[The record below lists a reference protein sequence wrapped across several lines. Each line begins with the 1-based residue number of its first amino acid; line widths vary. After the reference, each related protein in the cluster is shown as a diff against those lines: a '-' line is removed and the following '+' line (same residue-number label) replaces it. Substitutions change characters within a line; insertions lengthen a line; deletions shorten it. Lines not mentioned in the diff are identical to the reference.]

1 MHRKNIIRYG
11 TEVFGREHSYYCIER
26 RYNEFGNRDCGE
38 DGFNDCWVCER
49 KENEYIYE
57 WEEDMQDRYSRQV
70 ILPNIGEEGQKTLLK
85 SKIAIIGCG
94 ALGTV
99 VANNLVRAGVGKIS
113 IIDRDFVELN
123 NLQRQILFDE
133 DDIGIPK
140 AVAAA
145 EKLKRVNSDV
155 EIEAMV
161 KDLNHLNAEKIM
173 SGVDLVLDGTDNMQT
188 RFLIND
194 VCVKSQIPWIY
205 TAAVGTYGMMMTI
218 VPGRTPC
225 FRCFLP
231 DVPEPGS
238 LPTCDTAGVLNT
250 IPVIIA
256 SIESTEAI
264 KILLKEN
271 MTTNAESNLI
281 FYDVWNNTFEKI
293 AVMRDKRC
301 RCCVEHKFDFL
312 NAAKKEIITSLCGRN
327 AIQITPAKSADISF
341 KSLAE
346 RLKRLGEVRFNNFI
360 LVFKERDKEIS
371 LFKDGRAII
380 KGTDDEKAAR
390 SLYARYVGI

>member
-1 MHRKNIIRYG
+1 
-11 TEVFGREHSYYCIER
+11 
-26 RYNEFGNRDCGE
+26 
-38 DGFNDCWVCER
+38 
-49 KENEYIYE
+49 
-57 WEEDMQDRYSRQV
+57 MQDRYSRQV
-70 ILPNIGEEGQKTLLK
+70 ILPNIGEKGQKTLLK
-85 SKIAIIGCG
+85 SKIIIIGCG

-161 KDLNHLNAEKIM
+161 KDLNHMNAEKIIR
-173 SGVDLVLDGTDNMQT
+173 GADLVLDGTDNMQT

-194 VCVKSQIPWIY
+194 VCVKRKIPWIY
-205 TAAVGTYGMMMTI
+205 TAAVGTYGMTMTI
-218 VPGRTPC
+218 IPGRTPC

-238 LPTCDTAGVLNT
+238 LPTCDTAGILNT
-250 IPVIIA
+250 IPAIIA

-264 KILLKEN
+264 KMLLKEK
-271 MTTNAESNLI
+271 TTANAESDLI
-281 FYDVWNNTFEKI
+281 FYDVWSNDFEKRTI
-293 AVMRDKRC
+293 IQDKRC

-327 AIQITPAKSADISF
+327 AIQITPAKPADIFF
-341 KSLAE
+341 KLLAE

-380 KGTDDEKAAR
+380 KGTDDEKMAR

>member
-1 MHRKNIIRYG
+1 
-11 TEVFGREHSYYCIER
+11 
-26 RYNEFGNRDCGE
+26 
-38 DGFNDCWVCER
+38 
-49 KENEYIYE
+49 
-57 WEEDMQDRYSRQV
+57 MQDRYSRQV

-85 SKIAIIGCG
+85 SKIIIIGCG

-145 EKLKRVNSDV
+145 EKLRRVNSDV
-155 EIEAMV
+155 KIEAMV
-161 KDLNHLNAEKIM
+161 KDLNHMNAEKIV

-194 VCVKSQIPWIY
+194 ICVKSKIPWIY
-205 TAAVGTYGMMMTI
+205 TAAVGTYGMTMTI
-218 VPGRTPC
+218 VPGKTPC
-225 FRCFLP
+225 FRCLLP

-238 LPTCDTAGVLNT
+238 LPTCDTVGVLNT
-250 IPVIIA
+250 IPAIIA

-264 KILLKEN
+264 KILLGKK

-281 FYDVWNNTFEKI
+281 FYDVWSNTFEKVTEI
-293 AVMRDKRC
+293 RDKRC
-301 RCCVEHKFDFL
+301 KCCVEHKFDFL
-312 NAAKKEIITSLCGRN
+312 NAAKEEIITSLCGRN
-327 AIQITPAKSADISF
+327 AIQITPVKSAAISF
-341 KSLAE
+341 KPLAE

-371 LFKDGRAII
+371 LFRDGRAII
-380 KGTDDEKAAR
+380 KGTDDEKVAR

>member
-1 MHRKNIIRYG
+1 
-11 TEVFGREHSYYCIER
+11 
-26 RYNEFGNRDCGE
+26 
-38 DGFNDCWVCER
+38 
-49 KENEYIYE
+49 
-57 WEEDMQDRYSRQV
+57 MQDRYSRQI
-70 ILPNIGEEGQKTLLK
+70 ILPNIEEEGQKILLK

-99 VANNLVRAGVGKIS
+99 TANNLVRAGVGKVS

-133 DDIGIPK
+133 DDIGMPK
-140 AVAAA
+140 AIAAA

-155 EIEAMV
+155 EIETIV
-161 KDLNHLNAEKIM
+161 KDLNHMNAEKIL

-194 VCVKSQIPWIY
+194 VCVKNKIPWIY
-205 TAAVGTYGMMMTI
+205 TAAVGTYGMMMPI
-218 VPGRTPC
+218 IPGKTPC

-238 LPTCDTAGVLNT
+238 LETCDTAGILNT
-250 IPVIIA
+250 ISAIIA

-264 KILLKEN
+264 KILLKKN
-271 MTTNAESNLI
+271 IITNAESNLI
-281 FYDVWNNTFEKI
+281 FYDVWSNTIEKV
-293 AVMRDKRC
+293 AVVRNKRC
-301 RCCVEHKFDFL
+301 RCCIEHKFDFL
-312 NAAKKEIITSLCGRN
+312 NAAKEEIVTSLCGRN
-327 AIQITPAKSADISF
+327 AIQITPAKSAVISF
-341 KSLAE
+341 ESTAE
-346 RLKRLGEVRFNNFI
+346 RLKRLGEVRFNHFI

-380 KGTDDEKAAR
+380 KGTDDEKVAR
-390 SLYARYVGI
+390 SLYARFIGI

>member
-1 MHRKNIIRYG
+1 
-11 TEVFGREHSYYCIER
+11 
-26 RYNEFGNRDCGE
+26 
-38 DGFNDCWVCER
+38 
-49 KENEYIYE
+49 
-57 WEEDMQDRYSRQV
+57 MQDRYSRQV

-145 EKLKRVNSDV
+145 HKLKKVNSDV
-155 EIEAMV
+155 EIEATV
-161 KDLNHLNAEKIM
+161 KDLNHMNAEKIIRGM
-173 SGVDLVLDGTDNMQT
+173 DLILDGTDNMQT

-194 VCVKSQIPWIY
+194 VCVKSKIPWIY
-205 TAAVGTYGMMMTI
+205 TAAVETYGMMMPI

-225 FRCFLP
+225 FRCLLP
-231 DVPEPGS
+231 DVPDPGS
-238 LPTCDTAGVLNT
+238 LPTCDTVGVLNT
-250 IPVIIA
+250 IPALIA

-264 KILLKEN
+264 KILLKEK
-271 MTTNAESNLI
+271 MATNAESNLI
-281 FYDVWNNTFEKI
+281 FYDIWSNTLEKV
-293 AVMRDKRC
+293 AVIRDKKC

-312 NAAKKEIITSLCGRN
+312 DAAKEEVITLLCGRD
-327 AIQITPAKSADISF
+327 AIQITPVKSAAISF

-360 LVFKERDKEIS
+360 LVFKVQDKEIS
-371 LFKDGRAII
+371 IFKDGRVII
-380 KGTDDEKAAR
+380 KGTDDEKVAR

>member
-1 MHRKNIIRYG
+1 
-11 TEVFGREHSYYCIER
+11 
-26 RYNEFGNRDCGE
+26 
-38 DGFNDCWVCER
+38 
-49 KENEYIYE
+49 
-57 WEEDMQDRYSRQV
+57 MQDRYSRQV

-85 SKIAIIGCG
+85 SKIIIIGCG

-145 EKLKRVNSDV
+145 KKLKRVNSDV
-155 EIEAMV
+155 EIKAMV
-161 KDLNHLNAEKIM
+161 KDLNHMNAEKIV

-194 VCVKSQIPWIY
+194 TCVKSKIPWIY
-205 TAAVGTYGMMMTI
+205 TAAVGTYGMTMTI

-225 FRCFLP
+225 FRCILP

-238 LPTCDTAGVLNT
+238 LPTCDTVGVLNT
-250 IPVIIA
+250 IPAIIA

-264 KILLKEN
+264 KILLKEK
-271 MTTNAESNLI
+271 MTTNAESDLI
-281 FYDVWNNTFEKI
+281 FYDVWSNTFEK
-293 AVMRDKRC
+293 VTKMRNKRC
-301 RCCVEHKFDFL
+301 KCCVEHKFDFL
-312 NAAKKEIITSLCGRN
+312 NAVKEEIITSLCGRN
-327 AIQITPAKSADISF
+327 AIQITPVKSAAISF

-360 LVFKERDKEIS
+360 LVFKEGDKEIS

-380 KGTDDEKAAR
+380 KGTDDEKMAR
-390 SLYARYVGI
+390 SLYARFVGI

>member
-1 MHRKNIIRYG
+1 
-11 TEVFGREHSYYCIER
+11 
-26 RYNEFGNRDCGE
+26 
-38 DGFNDCWVCER
+38 
-49 KENEYIYE
+49 
-57 WEEDMQDRYSRQV
+57 MQDRYSRQV
-70 ILPNIGEEGQKTLLK
+70 ILPNIGEEGQKALLK
-85 SKIAIIGCG
+85 SKITIIGCG

-161 KDLNHLNAEKIM
+161 KDLNHMNAEKIM
-173 SGVDLVLDGTDNMQT
+173 RGVDLVLDGTDNIQT

-194 VCVKSQIPWIY
+194 VCVKSKIPWIY
-205 TAAVGTYGMMMTI
+205 TAAVATYGMMMAI
-218 VPGRTPC
+218 VPGKTPC
-225 FRCFLP
+225 FRCLLP

-250 IPVIIA
+250 IPSIIA

-264 KILLKEN
+264 KILLKEK
-271 MTTNAESNLI
+271 TTINAEGNLI
-281 FYDVWNNTFEKI
+281 FYDVWSNTFAKVTEI
-293 AVMRDKRC
+293 RDKRC

-312 NAAKKEIITSLCGRN
+312 NAAKEEIITSLCGRK
-327 AIQITPAKSADISF
+327 AIQITPVKSAAISF
-341 KSLAE
+341 KLLAE

-380 KGTDDEKAAR
+380 KGTDDEKVAR
-390 SLYARYVGI
+390 SLYARFVGI

>member
-1 MHRKNIIRYG
+1 
-11 TEVFGREHSYYCIER
+11 
-26 RYNEFGNRDCGE
+26 
-38 DGFNDCWVCER
+38 
-49 KENEYIYE
+49 
-57 WEEDMQDRYSRQV
+57 MQDRYSRQV

-85 SKIAIIGCG
+85 SKITIIGCG

-161 KDLNHLNAEKIM
+161 KDLNHMNAEKIM

-194 VCVKSQIPWIY
+194 VCVKSKIPWIY
-205 TAAVGTYGMMMTI
+205 TAAIGTYGMMMTI

-225 FRCFLP
+225 FRCLLP

-238 LPTCDTAGVLNT
+238 LPTCDTVGVLNT
-250 IPVIIA
+250 IPAIIA

-264 KILLKEN
+264 KILLGKKI
-271 MTTNAESNLI
+271 TTNEESNLI
-281 FYDVWNNTFEKI
+281 YYDAWSNTFEKI
-293 AVMRDKRC
+293 TVMRDERC

-312 NAAKKEIITSLCGRN
+312 NTAKKEIITSLCGRN

-380 KGTDDEKAAR
+380 KGTDDEKVAR

>member
-1 MHRKNIIRYG
+1 
-11 TEVFGREHSYYCIER
+11 
-26 RYNEFGNRDCGE
+26 
-38 DGFNDCWVCER
+38 
-49 KENEYIYE
+49 
-57 WEEDMQDRYSRQV
+57 MQNRYSRQV
-70 ILPNIGEEGQKTLLK
+70 ILPNIGKEGQNTLLK

-99 VANNLVRAGVGKIS
+99 VANNLVRAGVGKII

-133 DDIGIPK
+133 NDIGIPK
-140 AVAAA
+140 AIAAA
-145 EKLKRVNSDV
+145 EKLRCVNSDV
-155 EIEAMV
+155 EIEGMT
-161 KDLNHLNAEKIM
+161 KDLNHTNAEKII

-194 VCVKSQIPWIY
+194 VCVKYKIPWIY
-205 TAAVGTYGMMMTI
+205 TAAVGTYGMTMTI
-218 VPGRTPC
+218 LPGRTPC

-231 DVPEPGS
+231 DLPEPGL

-250 IPVIIA
+250 IPAIIA

-264 KILLKEN
+264 KILLGKK
-271 MTTNAESNLI
+271 MTKNAESNLI
-281 FYDVWNNTFEKI
+281 FYDVWDNTLEKI
-293 AVMRDKRC
+293 SVIRDKSC
-301 RCCVEHKFDFL
+301 KCCVEHKFDFL

-327 AIQITPAKSADISF
+327 AIQITPVKSADISF
-341 KSLAE
+341 KSLAKK
-346 RLKRLGEVRFNNFI
+346 LKRLGEVKFNNFL

-380 KGTDDEKAAR
+380 KGTDDEKVAR

>member
-1 MHRKNIIRYG
+1 
-11 TEVFGREHSYYCIER
+11 
-26 RYNEFGNRDCGE
+26 
-38 DGFNDCWVCER
+38 
-49 KENEYIYE
+49 
-57 WEEDMQDRYSRQV
+57 MQDRYSRQV

-85 SKIAIIGCG
+85 SKITIIGCG

-140 AVAAA
+140 SVAAA
-145 EKLKRVNSDV
+145 EKLGRVNSDV
-155 EIEAMV
+155 KIEAMV
-161 KDLNHLNAEKIM
+161 KDLNHMNAEKIIG
-173 SGVDLVLDGTDNMQT
+173 GVDLVLDGTDNMQT

-194 VCVKSQIPWIY
+194 VCVKSKIPWIY
-205 TAAVGTYGMMMTI
+205 TAAIGTYGMMMTI

-225 FRCFLP
+225 FRCLLP

-238 LPTCDTAGVLNT
+238 LPTCDTVGVLNT
-250 IPVIIA
+250 IPAIIA

-264 KILLKEN
+264 KILLKEKR
-271 MTTNAESNLI
+271 TINAEGNLI
-281 FYDVWNNTFEKI
+281 FYDVWSNNFEKRTI
-293 AVMRDKRC
+293 IQDKRC

-327 AIQITPAKSADISF
+327 AIQITPAKPTDISF
-341 KSLAE
+341 ISLAE

-380 KGTDDEKAAR
+380 KGTDDEKVAR
-390 SLYARYVGI
+390 SLYARFIGI

>member
-1 MHRKNIIRYG
+1 MR
-11 TEVFGREHSYYCIER
+11 
-26 RYNEFGNRDCGE
+26 
-38 DGFNDCWVCER
+38 
-49 KENEYIYE
+49 
-57 WEEDMQDRYSRQV
+57 DRYSRQV
-70 ILPNIGEEGQKTLLK
+70 ILPNIGVEGQKTLLK

-99 VANNLVRAGVGKIS
+99 AANNLVRAGVGKIS

-155 EIEAMV
+155 EIEAVV
-161 KDLNHLNAEKIM
+161 KDLNHINAEKIM

-194 VCVKSQIPWIY
+194 VCVKNKVPWIY
-205 TAAVGTYGMMMTI
+205 TGAVGTHGMMMTI

-238 LPTCDTAGVLNT
+238 LPTCDTVGVLNT
-250 IPVIIA
+250 IPAIIA

-264 KILLKEN
+264 KILLKKN
-271 MTTNAESNLI
+271 MATNMESDLI
-281 FYDVWNNTFEKI
+281 FYDVWSNTNEKI
-293 AVMRDKRC
+293 AVMRKKRC

-312 NAAKKEIITSLCGRN
+312 NAEKKEIITSLCGRN
-327 AIQITPAKSADISF
+327 AIQITPAKSAVISF

-346 RLKRLGEVRFNNFI
+346 RLKRLGEVRFNHFI

-380 KGTDDEKAAR
+380 KGTDDEQVAR
-390 SLYARYVGI
+390 SLYARFVGI

>member
-1 MHRKNIIRYG
+1 
-11 TEVFGREHSYYCIER
+11 
-26 RYNEFGNRDCGE
+26 
-38 DGFNDCWVCER
+38 
-49 KENEYIYE
+49 
-57 WEEDMQDRYSRQV
+57 MQDRYSRQV
-70 ILPNIGEEGQKTLLK
+70 ILSNIGEEGQKTLLK

-140 AVAAA
+140 AVAAV

-161 KDLNHLNAEKIM
+161 KDLNHMNAEKIM

-194 VCVKSQIPWIY
+194 VCVKSKIPWIY

-225 FRCFLP
+225 FRCLLP

-238 LPTCDTAGVLNT
+238 LPTCDTVGVLNT
-250 IPVIIA
+250 IPAIIA

-264 KILLKEN
+264 KILLGKKI
-271 MTTNAESNLI
+271 TTNAESNLI
-281 FYDVWNNTFEKI
+281 FYDVWSNDFEK
-293 AVMRDKRC
+293 VTEMRNNRC
-301 RCCVEHKFDFL
+301 RCCIEHKFDFL
-312 NAAKKEIITSLCGRN
+312 NAAKEEIITSLCGRN
-327 AIQITPAKSADISF
+327 AIQITPAKPADISF

-360 LVFKERDKEIS
+360 LVFKERDKEVS

-380 KGTDDEKAAR
+380 KGTDDEKVAR

>member
-1 MHRKNIIRYG
+1 
-11 TEVFGREHSYYCIER
+11 
-26 RYNEFGNRDCGE
+26 
-38 DGFNDCWVCER
+38 
-49 KENEYIYE
+49 
-57 WEEDMQDRYSRQV
+57 MQDRYSRQV

-133 DDIGIPK
+133 DDIGVPK

-155 EIEAMV
+155 EIKAMV
-161 KDLNHLNAEKIM
+161 KDLNHMNAEKIV

-194 VCVKSQIPWIY
+194 VCVKSKIPWIY

-225 FRCFLP
+225 FRCLLP

-250 IPVIIA
+250 IPAIIA

-264 KILLKEN
+264 KILLKEK
-271 MTTNAESNLI
+271 MTTNAESDLI
-281 FYDVWNNTFEKI
+281 FYDVWSSTFEK
-293 AVMRDKRC
+293 VTEMRDKRC

-312 NAAKKEIITSLCGRN
+312 NAAKEEIITSLCGRN
-327 AIQITPAKSADISF
+327 AIQITPVKSAAISF

-380 KGTDDEKAAR
+380 KGTDDEKVAR
-390 SLYARYVGI
+390 SLYARFIGI

>member
-1 MHRKNIIRYG
+1 
-11 TEVFGREHSYYCIER
+11 
-26 RYNEFGNRDCGE
+26 
-38 DGFNDCWVCER
+38 
-49 KENEYIYE
+49 
-57 WEEDMQDRYSRQV
+57 MQDRYSRQV

-161 KDLNHLNAEKIM
+161 KDLNHMNAEKIM
-173 SGVDLVLDGTDNMQT
+173 SDVDLVLDGTDNMQT

-194 VCVKSQIPWIY
+194 VCVKSKIPWIY

-231 DVPEPGS
+231 DVP
-238 LPTCDTAGVLNT
+238 
-250 IPVIIA
+250 
-256 SIESTEAI
+256 
-264 KILLKEN
+264 
-271 MTTNAESNLI
+271 
-281 FYDVWNNTFEKI
+281 
-293 AVMRDKRC
+293 
-301 RCCVEHKFDFL
+301 
-312 NAAKKEIITSLCGRN
+312 
-327 AIQITPAKSADISF
+327 
-341 KSLAE
+341 
-346 RLKRLGEVRFNNFI
+346 
-360 LVFKERDKEIS
+360 
-371 LFKDGRAII
+371 
-380 KGTDDEKAAR
+380 
-390 SLYARYVGI
+390 